1 MSEGVAELKSW
12 AVFVSIRPG
21 VRCQSGSVSNAVEG
35 VSSMEEAVPIG
46 DVTLGDSECTGTE
59 E

>member
-1 MSEGVAELKSW
+1 MCVGGAELKPW
-12 AVFVSIRPG
+12 AVLVSVRPG
-21 VRCQSGSVSNAVEG
+21 IRCESGSVSNAVAV
-35 VSSMEEAVPIG
+35 VSSTEEAVPTG

>member
-1 MSEGVAELKSW
+1 MGVAELKSW
-12 AVFVSIRPG
+12 AVLVSVRPG
-21 VRCQSGSVSNAVEG
+21 VRCQSDSVSNAVAV
-35 VSSMEEAVPIG
+35 VSSTEEAVPIG

>member
-1 MSEGVAELKSW
+1 MCVGVAELKSW
-12 AVFVSIRPG
+12 AVLVSLKPG
-21 VRCQSGSVSNAVEG
+21 VRCHSGSVSDAVAV